1 MFFNISL
8 NTSDLAE
15 TLAVIFQRVKM
26 RVSQL
31 VNLDDEEDQGS
42 IPLVLDVKEL
52 KLGSP
57 AEEVA
62 LDVKQRLQLLF
73 EFKPSTNYSS
83 EVTKISNRVLRSAS
97 KKMATIVE
105 DLQEDMQSV
114 HSFKQNVESI
124 LSGQIG
130 GDNSDS
136 DLDEELP
143 PIEISR
149 SQSVPTSLP

>member
-15 TLAVIFQRVKM
+15 TLAVIFKRVKM

-62 LDVKQRLQLLF
+62 LDVK
-73 EFKPSTNYSS
+73 
-83 EVTKISNRVLRSAS
+83 
-97 KKMATIVE
+97 
-105 DLQEDMQSV
+105 
-114 HSFKQNVESI
+114 
-124 LSGQIG
+124 
-130 GDNSDS
+130 
-136 DLDEELP
+136 
-143 PIEISR
+143 
-149 SQSVPTSLP
+149 

>member
-15 TLAVIFQRVKM
+15 TLSVIFKHVKM

-31 VNLDDEEDQGS
+31 INLDDEEDQGS
-42 IPLVLDVKEL
+42 IPLVLDVQEL

-73 EFKPSTNYSS
+73 EFKPSTNF
-83 EVTKISNRVLRSAS
+83 
-97 KKMATIVE
+97 
-105 DLQEDMQSV
+105 SV
-114 HSFKQNVESI
+114 
-124 LSGQIG
+124 
-130 GDNSDS
+130 
-136 DLDEELP
+136 
-143 PIEISR
+143 
-149 SQSVPTSLP
+149 